1 MSAGK
6 LLILCAPSGGG
17 KSTMAKRL
25 MAEFPQ
31 IRFSISA
38 TTRAPR
44 AGEEDGREY
53 FFLSREEFLEKV
65 ATGAFLEHEEFY
77 NGTLYGTLREQVDK
91 MLISGYFPLLDVD
104 VNGGLNVRSMYPDN
118 SLALFLRP
126 PSLEILKERLTAR
139 GTESPET
146 IRIRLDRAGME
157 LALAP
162 RFDHIIV
169 NDDLERAY
177 SELRTLVERHLLN

>member
-25 MAEFPQ
+25 MADFPQ

-44 AGEEDGREY
+44 TGEEHGREY
-53 FFLSREEFLEKV
+53 FFLSRDEFLSKV
-65 ATGAFLEHEEFY
+65 KAGEFLEHEEFY
-77 NGTLYGTLREQVDK
+77 NGTLYGTLRAQVDK

-126 PSLEILKERLTAR
+126 PSLEILRERLVAR

-146 IRIRLDRAGME
+146 IQIRLDRTEME
-157 LALAP
+157 LSLAD

>member
-1 MSAGK
+1 MAAGK

-25 MAEFPQ
+25 MADFPQ
-31 IRFSISA
+31 IRLSISA

-53 FFLSREEFLEKV
+53 FFLSRAEFERKV
-65 ATGAFLEHEEFY
+65 ADGEFLEHEEFY
-77 NGTLYGTLREQVDK
+77 NGTLYGTLRAQVDK

-104 VNGGLNVRSMYPDN
+104 VNGGLNVRSMYPEN
-118 SLALFLRP
+118 SLAIFLRP
-126 PSLEILKERLTAR
+126 PSLEILKERLIAR

-146 IRIRLDRAGME
+146 IQIRLERTEME
-157 LALAP
+157 LSVAD
-162 RFDHIIV
+162 RFDFVIV
-169 NDDLERAY
+169 NDNLERAY
-177 SELRTLVERHLLN
+177 GELRNLVERHLLN